1 MFKRAIVISRDTWTS
16 GKKDGR
22 RNGLKAILAFEFGP
36 YGESEENILPE
47 QVGEPQQIEGY
58 FSKRTVRTP
67 EKGTRSC
74 KDKEFV
80 TRPCLFCKLQCT
92 CLGLCGKIAGGK
104 LS

>member
-67 EKGTRSC
+67 KKGTRSC

-80 TRPCLFCKLQCT
+80 TRLCLFCKLQCT
-92 CLGLCGKIAGGK
+92 CLGRCGKIAGGK